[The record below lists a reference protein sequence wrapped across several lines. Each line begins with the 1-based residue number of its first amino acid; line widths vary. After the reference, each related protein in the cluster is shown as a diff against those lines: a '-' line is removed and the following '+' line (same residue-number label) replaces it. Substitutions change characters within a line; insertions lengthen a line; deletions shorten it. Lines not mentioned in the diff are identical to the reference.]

1 MGQKE
6 FFYSVIASIVA
17 AIILE
22 LSGAISFLSYLNI
35 QLPMPLWSLIA
46 LILAPISLSLY
57 WFRKTKTPEHQI
69 VITNYNELLEKYTQ
83 LESSLTE
90 SRSHTSSI
98 EILLSE
104 SRKELSNLNIELE
117 DWVKRGVKLLGEED
131 ELEQFVNVRF
141 GPEIVDLDGK
151 EFTGCRFEGSI
162 LKFRGTGPVK
172 FNHDTFS
179 DVRWVMDNPAANAT
193 ALLGAMYA
201 SGMPEMVALVEETF
215 NNIRGNS
222 RKAS

>member
-1 MGQKE
+1 
-6 FFYSVIASIVA
+6 V
-17 AIILE
+17 
-22 LSGAISFLSYLNI
+22 SGAISLISYLSI
-35 QLPMPLWSLIA
+35 QLSIPLWSLIA
-46 LILAPISLSLY
+46 FILAPILFSLY

-69 VITNYNELLEKYTQ
+69 VISNYNELLEKYSQ

-104 SRKELSNLNIELE
+104 SRKELSNLNIELA
-117 DWVKRGVKLLGEED
+117 DWVERGVKLLGEED
-131 ELEQFVNVRF
+131 ELEQFVNQRF
-141 GPEIVDLDGK
+141 GPEIVDIDGK

-179 DVRWVMDNPAANAT
+179 DVRWVMDNPAANAI
-193 ALLGAMYA
+193 AILGAMYA

-215 NNIRGNS
+215 NNIRGSN